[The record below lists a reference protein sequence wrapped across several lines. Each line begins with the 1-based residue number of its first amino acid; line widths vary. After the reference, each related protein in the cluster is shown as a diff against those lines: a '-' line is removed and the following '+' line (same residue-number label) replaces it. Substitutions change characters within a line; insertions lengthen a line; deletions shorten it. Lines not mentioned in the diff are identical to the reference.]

1 MAFQLFQIRIRN
13 NMPNNNPKRSTAYSG
28 EKKCPVKMQVIYVH
42 ILKYTPICP
51 RNIYSH
57 LPTEKF
63 LSQFN
68 LARFASR

>member
-13 NMPNNNPKRSTAYSG
+13 NMPNNNPKHSTAYSG
-28 EKKCPVKMQVIYVH
+28 GKKCPVKMQVICVY
-42 ILKYTPICP
+42 IKYTTICP
-51 RNIYSH
+51 QNIYSH

-68 LARFASR
+68 LACFASR